1 MGSTGDV
8 PSLRGVRQ
16 RNPARSRRPSAVRRP
31 DTSGGETM
39 MRLAA
44 LRRPV
49 VHTVQR
55 RGFAGHGHAPPPVA
69 AGDFVPAA
77 PKAPSSVEFFGP
89 SLGGWLEG
97 VTANGTYASFTSR
110 KLWPWAACFPFTF
123 WFISKM
129 GMSRASPPPNPLPAA
144 TVCRTFAKWGD
155 RRKER
160 AARGRARGAG
170 ARGEGL
176 QGWGRAARCRGSRK
190 TGATGRR
197 GRFFVPF
204 AI

>member
-1 MGSTGDV
+1 
-8 PSLRGVRQ
+8 
-16 RNPARSRRPSAVRRP
+16 
-31 DTSGGETM
+31 M

-129 GMSRASPPPNPLPAA
+129 GMSRASPPPNPLPADMPDVRKMGRSA
-144 TVCRTFAKWGD
+144 ERMGGPGAST
-155 RRKER
+155 RR
-160 AARGRARGAG
+160 GGAG
-170 ARGEGL
+170 GGLAGVGTGSEVPGEQENAGN
-176 QGWGRAARCRGSRK
+176 
-190 TGATGRR
+190 GAPGQVLCAVR
-197 GRFFVPF
+197 
-204 AI
+204 

>member
-1 MGSTGDV
+1 
-8 PSLRGVRQ
+8 
-16 RNPARSRRPSAVRRP
+16 
-31 DTSGGETM
+31 M

-129 GMSRASPPPNPLPAA
+129 GMSRASPPPEPAPRGYA
-144 TVCRTFAKWGD
+144 GRSQNGRSAGENG
-155 RRKER
+155 RPGGEHER
-160 AARGRARGAG
+160 GGAG
-170 ARGEGL
+170 GRLAGVGAGSWAPGE
-176 QGWGRAARCRGSRK
+176 QEN
-190 TGATGRR
+190 GATGCR
-197 GRFFVPF
+197 GQVFVPLQSDPASSF
-204 AI
+204 C